1 MTNYLL
7 NHLQAC
13 LFSLGLL
20 VRQRVT
26 TLLSGGVIAV
36 SLALPAGLYVALA
49 TVADLSRR
57 WEGAPRISVYLK
69 QEVTETQALALAA
82 RLRQDSALTE
92 VEYISADAALAEFKQ
107 RSGFGEALDL
117 LDENPLPAVLVVRP
131 RQSARQPGL
140 HSLSEQSRHVFQ
152 PLIHRLAALPEVDQS
167 QFDLQWLRRLTAIV
181 GIGERVVGLL
191 ATLLGVGVLLIV
203 GNTIRLAIYNRR
215 DEIEISK
222 LIGGTDAFIRRPFL
236 YSGLQQGLFGGA
248 LAALLVYAGT
258 LLLTPS
264 LADLAGLYDAQIKL
278 VGLGAAT
285 WATLVLTGGLL
296 GWLGAWAAVS
306 LHLREIEPA

>member
-82 RLRQDSALTE
+82 RLRQDSDLTE

-131 RQSARQPGL
+131 RQSARQPEL
-140 HSLSEQSRHVFQ
+140 HSLSERACAESPGFF
-152 PLIHRLAALPEVDQS
+152 LGGRL
-167 QFDLQWLRRLTAIV
+167 
-181 GIGERVVGLL
+181 
-191 ATLLGVGVLLIV
+191 
-203 GNTIRLAIYNRR
+203 
-215 DEIEISK
+215 
-222 LIGGTDAFIRRPFL
+222 
-236 YSGLQQGLFGGA
+236 
-248 LAALLVYAGT
+248 
-258 LLLTPS
+258 
-264 LADLAGLYDAQIKL
+264 
-278 VGLGAAT
+278 
-285 WATLVLTGGLL
+285 
-296 GWLGAWAAVS
+296 
-306 LHLREIEPA
+306 